1 MQSIQRRDRP
11 NQPPTLPDFCSLGV
25 ALRILL
31 LGNLGLALMALAMV
45 QPVTAGA
52 WIERVAAGAV
62 LLEPVLI
69 ASLVL
74 LCPLRRWLDRLAYP
88 AGVALVIGIEMT
100 ITFGVA
106 WFTGSIG
113 GDVQRA
119 DFVRGMLVAGVV
131 SGLLFYYFYLR
142 ERAFSP
148 ALSEARLMALQARIR
163 PHFLFNSLTA
173 VLSLMRAEPRRA
185 ERALEDLAD
194 LFRALLREE
203 RRVVRLFDEI
213 AVCKRYLDIETLRLG
228 ERLQTVWR
236 VDEGALNAAVPP
248 LMLQPLVENAVHHGI
263 EPQSLPGTV
272 EIDVRLRGGQIE
284 ISIINPRVEGNTQ
297 PPGRS
302 GNHLALD
309 NVKERLALLFDVEAR
324 LETFEDAASYKVRIT
339 LPVTPVPDEVRSL
352 VRGGERGGE
361 LVERRATPRGTPGNA
376 AHETPGNAAHETRKT
391 EA

>member
-11 NQPPTLPDFCSLGV
+11 NHQPTLPDFCSLGV

-31 LGNLGLALMALAMV
+31 LGNLGLALLALATA
-45 QPVTAGA
+45 QPFSFGT
-52 WIERVAAGAV
+52 WMERVLTGAV

-69 ASLVL
+69 ASLVV
-74 LCPLRRWLDRLAYP
+74 LCPLRRWLDRLGYLPGAVL
-88 AGVALVIGIEMT
+88 VAAIEMAL
-100 ITFGVA
+100 TFCVA
-106 WFTGSIG
+106 WFTDSLD
-113 GDVQRA
+113 GDVQH
-119 DFVRGMLVAGVV
+119 AGVLRDMLTAGIV
-131 SGLLFYYFYLR
+131 SAIFLYYFYLR
-142 ERAFSP
+142 ERAYSP
-148 ALSEARLMALQARIR
+148 AVSEARLMALQARIR

-228 ERLQTVWR
+228 ERLRVTWQ

-272 EIDVRLRGGQIE
+272 EIDVRLRNGQVE

-302 GNHLALD
+302 GNHMALD
-309 NVKERLALLFDVEAR
+309 NVRERLALLFDIEAR
-324 LETFEDAASYKVRIT
+324 LETFEDATSYKVRIT
-339 LPVTPVPDEVRSL
+339 LPVTPVRDDVRGV
-352 VRGGERGGE
+352 VRGGEP
-361 LVERRATPRGTPGNA
+361 VERRATARAMPGNPA
-376 AHETPGNAAHETRKT
+376 TAERKT
-391 EA
+391 DT